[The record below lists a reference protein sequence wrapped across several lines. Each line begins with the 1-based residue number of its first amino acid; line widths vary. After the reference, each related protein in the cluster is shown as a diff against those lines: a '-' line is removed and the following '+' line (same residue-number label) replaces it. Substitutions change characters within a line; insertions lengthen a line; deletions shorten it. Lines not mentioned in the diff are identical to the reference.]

1 MTYNGL
7 DMLHKVIEVNKSKLS
22 FKMSELAQVATSVTT
37 FEFSKCEVSMGIGHT
52 CFQHGNFPGHRRHH
66 RVLGDMSRDKVE
78 NFG

>member
-22 FKMSELAQVATSVTT
+22 FKMSELVQVATSVTT
-37 FEFSKCEVSMGIGHT
+37 LESSKCEVSTGIGSSYLFSARKPSWT
-52 CFQHGNFPGHRRHH
+52 QKTSSSAERH
-66 RVLGDMSRDKVE
+66 VSI

>member
-37 FEFSKCEVSMGIGHT
+37 FEFSKREVSTGIGSSYLFSARKPSWT
-52 CFQHGNFPGHRRHH
+52 QKTSSSAERH
-66 RVLGDMSRDKVE
+66 VSI